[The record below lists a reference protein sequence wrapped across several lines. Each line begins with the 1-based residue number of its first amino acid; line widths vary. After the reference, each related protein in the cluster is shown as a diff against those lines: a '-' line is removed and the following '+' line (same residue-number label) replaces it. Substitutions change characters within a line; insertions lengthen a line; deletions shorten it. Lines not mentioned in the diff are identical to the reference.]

1 MLGAS
6 LNLVH
11 LGLQEYY
18 TRPAQ
23 YLYYITI
30 STSISQI
37 THISSITNVT
47 SITHVARIL
56 PILPISPLL
65 PVLPVCMGSP
75 AIIQYKKLTNKCK
88 ENISWIRD
96 QNSCETGESQK
107 VVKQDRL
114 PIPADILVNIN
125 P

>member
-1 MLGAS
+1 MAP

-11 LGLQEYY
+11 LGLQGYY

-23 YLYYITI
+23 YLYHITI

-56 PILPISPLL
+56 PILPLSPLL

-75 AIIQYKKLTNKCK
+75 AIITM
-88 ENISWIRD
+88 
-96 QNSCETGESQK
+96 QK
-107 VVKQDRL
+107 VNKQ
-114 PIPADILVNIN
+114 V
-125 P
+125 